1 MRSNRFNRL
10 FLGLFMPLA
19 VLVIVGAFAY
29 GRAEIERELTRL
41 RVQETLNVGLGAGA
55 VSGKLE
61 DIARDLAYLS
71 SSHGLRDTLDRPD
84 DGHVRALE
92 NSLAHFS
99 QSKGIYDQL
108 RWIDETGMERVRV
121 DYIGGKAIVIPREKL
136 QPKGQRYFFTDS
148 FKLNP
153 GEVFVSPLDLN
164 IEQNKIEEPY
174 KPMVRV
180 ATPVVD
186 SQGTKRGI
194 VILNYFGR
202 VMLDAFATATTG
214 IADHVML
221 LNGEGY
227 WLKSPQPAEEW
238 GFMFKKPALSLAARA
253 PTAWQRIRGEDG
265 GQVELADGLWTWQ
278 TVYPLVAG
286 QKSSTG
292 AAEAFVTSRGE
303 VETRQYV
310 WKSVAHLPQATL
322 AAVSQAVWAKL
333 ALAVAVLLTIIGS
346 VSWKLARAWE
356 AQAAAEAEV
365 RRINAGLE
373 QTVAERT
380 RELNEKLVELD
391 ETNDELARKNEEME
405 SMIYSAS
412 HDLRSPLV
420 NIQGFSQRLEKGVGD
435 IVTRL
440 GQADVPPD
448 VASSLSKLLHERIP
462 TALGF
467 IKSSS
472 LKMDSLING
481 LLRLSRAGRAQLA
494 IQPLDM
500 DAMLRDIAGTL
511 AIQLQQAGATFVAEP
526 LPPCLGDAPQ
536 LNQVF
541 TNLIDNAIKYRD
553 PARPLEIRIRGETEG
568 RRVRYVVADTGLG
581 IAAEYQPQVWELFH
595 RLDPNGAVPGEGLGL
610 TLVRRILDRM
620 HGHIRLESTPGVGSR
635 FIVELPSVA
644 PEGVR
649 P

>member
-1 MRSNRFNRL
+1 MPDIRRHFLQL
-10 FLGLFMPLA
+10 FLPVAM
-19 VLVIVGAFAY
+19 LVVVGAWFY
-29 GRAEIERELTRL
+29 GTADTERELTRL
-41 RVQETLNVGLGAGA
+41 RAQESLNVGLGAGA
-55 VSGKLE
+55 LSGTLE

-71 SSHGLRDTLDRPD
+71 AFGALRDALDQPD
-84 DGHVRALE
+84 AAGVARLE
-92 NSLAHFS
+92 EAFAHFS
-99 QSKGIYDQL
+99 KSKGIYDQL

-121 DYIGGKAIVIPREKL
+121 DYIGGKAVVIPKEKL

-202 VMLDAFATATTG
+202 VMLDAFAAATAG
-214 IADHVML
+214 IGDHVMV

-227 WLKSPQPAEEW
+227 WLKGPKSGEEW
-238 GFMFKKPALSLAARA
+238 GFMFKKPELSLAVSA
-253 PTAWQRIRGEDG
+253 PEAWRQIRDADS
-265 GQVELADGLWTWQ
+265 GQVGRPDGLWTWQ

-286 QKSSTG
+286 QTSSTG
-292 AAEAFVTSRGE
+292 AAEAFVPSRGE
-303 VETRQYV
+303 IETKQYV
-310 WKSVAHLPQATL
+310 WKAVAHLPAPTL
-322 AAVSQAVWAKL
+322 ATVSQAVWSRL
-333 ALAVAVLLTIIGS
+333 LLVVTVLLAIIGS
-346 VSWKLARAWE
+346 VSWKLARAWA

-380 RELNEKLVELD
+380 RELNEKLFELD
-391 ETNDELARKNEEME
+391 ETNAELARKNEEME

-420 NIQGFSQRLEKGVGD
+420 NIQGFGQRLEKAVGD
-435 IVTRL
+435 ISARL
-440 GQADVPPD
+440 GQTDVPQEVP
-448 VASSLSKLLHERIP
+448 AALAKLLQERIP

-500 DAMLRDIAGTL
+500 DAMLKDIAGTL
-511 AIQLQQAGATFVAEP
+511 AIQLQQAGAQLFIGP

-553 PARPLEIRIRGETEG
+553 PVRPLEIRVSAETDG
-568 RRVRYVVADTGLG
+568 RRVRYTVADSGVG
-581 IAAEYQPQVWELFH
+581 IAPEYQPRVWELFH
-595 RLDPNGAVPGEGLGL
+595 RLDPNGPVSGEGLGL
-610 TLVRRILDRM
+610 TLVRRILDRL
-620 HGHIRLESTPGVGSR
+620 HGHIRLESTPGVGSC
-635 FIVELPSVA
+635 FIVDLPRATTEGA
-644 PEGVR
+644 PA
-649 P
+649 